1 MLWSKSFETG
11 VPLMDE
17 QHQELFRQLDKL
29 SDRSQADGVP
39 QVLDFLGKY
48 VDKHFRDEERLQLSS
63 AYPQRLEHK
72 KMHSDFVDS
81 YRQLMEE
88 YNKKTGQR
96 GLMTLRIN
104 RIAVDWLKKHIS
116 GPDTAFAKFYLA
128 KQGQPSLKDDGK
140 IWKSAA
146 PAARPQER
154 AERASFTAD
163 SGKNVP
169 TDAELL
175 SRFSSR
181 ALADELVRR
190 SQGGAAF
197 PRQGARRGAEK

>member
-29 SDRSQADGVP
+29 ADKTQADSVP
-39 QVLDFLGKY
+39 QVLDFLGRY
-48 VDKHFRDEERLQLSS
+48 VDKHFRDEERLQLNG

-88 YNKKTGQR
+88 YNKKTGQQ

-116 GPDTAFAKFYLA
+116 GPDTEFAKFYLA
-128 KQGQPSLKDDGK
+128 KQGKPPVKDDGK
-140 IWKSAA
+140 TWKAA
-146 PAARPQER
+146 VPAARPLER
-154 AERASFTAD
+154 TAPATD
-163 SGKNVP
+163 SGKNIP

-190 SQGGAAF
+190 SQGAPAPVPGYSA
-197 PRQGARRGAEK
+197 GRRADR